1 MEEFFKIS
9 ESIFVNDSKGTNV
22 DSTIKAINSYKE
34 DVCLICGGE
43 DKKVPLEEL
52 AKSIKNKVEFTF
64 IYGENRFLIE
74 NELKKIEYNKYKL
87 FETVDECI
95 ENIKE
100 NYKFDTKRYFLFSP
114 ATSSFDQFDNFEK
127 RGEYFKNIV
136 FKKLGDI
143 NV

>member
-1 MEEFFKIS
+1 M
-9 ESIFVNDSKGTNV
+9 
-22 DSTIKAINSYKE
+22 
-34 DVCLICGGE
+34 
-43 DKKVPLEEL
+43 
-52 AKSIKNKVEFTF
+52 
-64 IYGENRFLIE
+64 
-74 NELKKIEYNKYKL
+74 KKIEYNKYKL